1 MRRIMSQLSAR
12 RVRALDPNVFR
23 AVGLLA
29 SGSGASS

>member
-1 MRRIMSQLSAR
+1 MSQLSR
-12 RVRALDPNVFR
+12 TGFALDPNVFR